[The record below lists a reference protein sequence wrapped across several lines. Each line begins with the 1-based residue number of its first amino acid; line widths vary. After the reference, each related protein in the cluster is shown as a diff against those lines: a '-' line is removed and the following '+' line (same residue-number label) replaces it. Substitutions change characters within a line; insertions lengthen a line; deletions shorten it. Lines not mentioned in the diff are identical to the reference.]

1 MMWLSFVDP
10 DKPEGDRFLG
20 VAIVPDALEPVAAVK
35 EAWRLKCNPG
45 GEVCA
50 ALIGANVA
58 SRIHVRYIGRLLTR
72 YEALELQRELK
83 ALEVS

>member
-10 DKPEGDRFLG
+10 DKPKGKRFLG
-20 VAIVPDALEPVAAVK
+20 VAIVPDALEVVAGAK

-45 GEVCA
+45 GEVSGT
-50 ALIGANVA
+50 LIGANVA
-58 SRIHVRYIGRLLTR
+58 SRIPIRYVGRLLTR

-83 ALEVS
+83 ALEIS